1 MWQLQQF
8 YKILNSFLFRN
19 TIKKQTRKTVDNFNS
34 FRNSTTFQKNLV
46 LLPLKGVP
54 LLLIDGLH
62 FSLSSFCRLWSV
74 FFWKFFLVFFPFW
87 RSCCC
92 FYSAKL
98 ASQAK
103 RTIHPTN
110 RPTEETEENSG
121 FTTLWCLVCL
131 ADVIVVVFIFVCLF
145 CFFFALLLSSS
156 CHRWWAESWERVS
169 SCCQPLCLFW
179 P

>member
-19 TIKKQTRKTVDNFNS
+19 TIKKQTRKSVDNFNS
-34 FRNSTTFQKNLV
+34 FRNSTTFQKNLE
-46 LLPLKGVP
+46 LLSKEFHSSSMDFILVDHLFVVCGV
-54 LLLIDGLH
+54 
-62 FSLSSFCRLWSV
+62 F

-87 RSCCC
+87 LSCCC
-92 FYSAKL
+92 FYCAKL

-103 RTIHPTN
+103 L
-110 RPTEETEENSG
+110 TEETEENSG

-145 CFFFALLLSSS
+145 CFFLLF
-156 CHRWWAESWERVS
+156 CRHRHVTPPRWWAESWERVS

>member
-1 MWQLQQF
+1 ME
-8 YKILNSFLFRN
+8 
-19 TIKKQTRKTVDNFNS
+19 
-34 FRNSTTFQKNLV
+34 
-46 LLPLKGVP
+46 
-54 LLLIDGLH
+54 
-62 FSLSSFCRLWSV
+62 C

-110 RPTEETEENSG
+110 QPTEETEENSG

-145 CFFFALLLSSS
+145 CFFCSFAVIVMSPVVSRELRTCFFLLPTFVPFLALNEKQESHNKVNGNNKRPENSKLYVISLNLRLPLCWGSLSLCPCFTYLLL
-156 CHRWWAESWERVS
+156 VS
-169 SCCQPLCLFW
+169 SGCVGKLKT
-179 P
+179 